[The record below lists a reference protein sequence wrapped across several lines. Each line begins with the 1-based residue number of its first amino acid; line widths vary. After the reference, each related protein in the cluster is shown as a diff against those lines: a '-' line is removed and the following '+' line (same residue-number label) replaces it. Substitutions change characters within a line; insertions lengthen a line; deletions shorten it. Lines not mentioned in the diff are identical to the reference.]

1 MFSILGI
8 GNECPSFR
16 ISEHIFKIVE
26 ALEDVVRVVV
36 VMASV
41 VAVVAITRAV
51 AGVVHD
57 DLPVDDALDRAG
69 LAVEA

>member
-8 GNECPSFR
+8 GNECPSFH
-16 ISEHIFKIVE
+16 ISEHIFEIVE
-26 ALEDVVRVVV
+26 ALEDVVRVVI

-41 VAVVAITRAV
+41 VAVVATTHAV

-57 DLPVDDALDRAG
+57 DPPVDDALDRAG

>member
-1 MFSILGI
+1 MSSILGI

-41 VAVVAITRAV
+41 VATTRAV

-57 DLPVDDALDRAG
+57 DPPVDDALDRAG

>member
-26 ALEDVVRVVV
+26 ALEDVVRVVA

-41 VAVVAITRAV
+41 VAVVATTRAV

-57 DLPVDDALDRAG
+57 NLPVNDALDRAG

>member
-26 ALEDVVRVVV
+26 ALGDVVGVVV
-36 VMASV
+36 VIASV
-41 VAVVAITRAV
+41 VAVVTTTSAV

-57 DLPVDDALDRAG
+57 DLPVDALDRAG